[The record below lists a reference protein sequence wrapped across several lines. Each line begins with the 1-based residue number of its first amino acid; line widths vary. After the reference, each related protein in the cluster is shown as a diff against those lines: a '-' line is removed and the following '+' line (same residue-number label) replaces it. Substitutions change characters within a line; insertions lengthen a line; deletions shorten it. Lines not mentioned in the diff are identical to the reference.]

1 MNMRTARRHLFLCL
15 AALAV
20 LVPALHA
27 QRTGFSRDEY
37 VRRRQALVGSVKDG
51 VVILFGETGAPPA
64 GHFRQDNDF
73 FYFSGCQDANA
84 ILVMAART
92 GETFLFLPQ
101 QSPREEMVG
110 GPNLLK
116 DSAAKDRLALS
127 EIQPLSY
134 FDEYLARNLE
144 RLGRVLY
151 VRLSPGDAVDEARSE
166 VGLMTA
172 RRSRTHYND
181 QLSLDNYRISKL
193 RDRYPQC
200 ELREIVPFIDALRV
214 IKSEEE
220 IAVLR
225 RNGKIS
231 ALAVREAMLA
241 SRPGGFEYEVE
252 AAAVGAVLK
261 GGARG
266 PAYAPIVG
274 SGPNS
279 CIWHYEKNE
288 RRIEKG
294 ELVLMDFGADL
305 DMMTMDI
312 TRTWPVSGKFSDE
325 QRDIYRTVLEVQKAC
340 IAAFRP
346 GLTSKDVREAVAL
359 HLKKKGLDPRGL
371 SGGLGHFVGLSVHD
385 VGPDGDV
392 VLKEGMVMAIE
403 PALYYPEKAIG
414 IRIEDTVL
422 ITRNGCEVL
431 TADVPKEIDEIERL
445 LAGRNK
451 SANIPMH
458 REKRT

>member
-1 MNMRTARRHLFLCL
+1 MNMKTARRHLFLSL

-27 QRTGFSRDEY
+27 QRTGFSRDEF
-37 VRRRQALVGSVKDG
+37 VKRRQALLGSVKEG
-51 VVILFGETGAPPA
+51 VVILFGETDAPPPA
-64 GHFRQDNDF
+64 HFRQDNDF
-73 FYFSGCQDANA
+73 YYFTGCEDANA
-84 ILVMAART
+84 ILVIAAGT
-92 GETFLFLPQ
+92 GEAFLFLPQ
-101 QSPREEMVG
+101 QTPREDMVS

-116 DSAAKDRLALS
+116 DPAAKDRLALAD
-127 EIQPLSY
+127 IFPLSY

-144 RLGRVLY
+144 RTGRILY
-151 VRLSPGDAVDEARSE
+151 VRLSPRDLIDEARSE
-166 VGLMTA
+166 VELMSA
-172 RRSRTHYND
+172 RRARTHYND
-181 QLSLDNYRISKL
+181 QIPLDNHRVVKL
-193 RDRYPQC
+193 RERYPQC
-200 ELREIVPFIDALRV
+200 ELRDIVPFIDALRV

-225 RNGKIS
+225 RNGRIS
-231 ALAVREAMLA
+231 AQAVREAMLA

-266 PAYAPIVG
+266 PAYAAIVG

-312 TRTWPVSGKFSDE
+312 TRTWPASGKFSDE

-346 GLTSKDVREAVAL
+346 GATSKDVRKAVAL
-359 HLKKKGLDPRGL
+359 HMKKKGFDPRGL
-371 SGGLGHFVGLSVHD
+371 EGGLGHFVGLSVHD
-385 VGPDGDV
+385 VGPDVDIP
-392 VLKEGMVMAIE
+392 LKEGMVMAIE
-403 PALYYPEKAIG
+403 PGLYYSEKGIG

-431 TADVPKEIDEIERL
+431 TADVPKEIDEVERL
-445 LAGRNK
+445 LAGRK
-451 SANIPMH
+451 
-458 REKRT
+458 